1 MWNVVSVS
9 AFRLAILLLFVF
21 ASPAF
26 ASSVDGGLQAMTH
39 LIENGGVAADLLP
52 GPIQAPSQPKPV
64 RFNCCSPVCTRSF
77 TSPGNRKRHY
87 NVTLHDQDDDAD
99 VPPEPVAKKGR
110 RSYTMRFK
118 RDTLLA
124 LDALI
129 IDKPNIACHQQWLCK
144 KEGLPTGTVSKWN
157 AKRADIFRLA
167 RLNGGANTRQVCQT
181 VGAFPMAETLL
192 YGRFIY
198 TRHALRQRVGHA
210 WLQENMRDLVK
221 RVNPDER
228 APEQISRFN
237 AENGWVSGYCKRWKI
252 SSQAR
257 TNKHQVPLEKRLP
270 GIKKFHRFLIYDMQN
285 RQPPRDPKYGRF
297 PPVRMFHL
305 DQVPLPFAT
314 SSQKSMNPIGDKC
327 EVKQPGGS
335 SASKRMCTL
344 QVCICAQPD
353 AQCVKIEI
361 YFRGKGVRLQK
372 EELDYYK
379 TLDNVV
385 VRFNQKA
392 WSNEATA
399 LNTLI
404 EFREQTLHLGEVLLG
419 MDGHAAQIT
428 PYMRGFMDLM
438 GIRYAIT
445 TANCTDIIS
454 PVDRHVGET
463 IKKKIHGFYKEA
475 LKTNS
480 RMWELPGKDGGL
492 TDTKRRILVA
502 TWTSEAWKQFCA
514 ENHTVIKESFVQT
527 GFLLARDGS
536 DRLSVRPYKCNKTKD
551 SHGNKI
557 DKHHFTN
564 ISPDGLPYDFGPP
577 PSDM

>member
-21 ASPAF
+21 ASPAL

-52 GPIQAPSQPKPV
+52 DPIQAPSQPEPV
-64 RFNCCSPVCTRSF
+64 SFNCCSPVCTRSF
-77 TSPGNRKRHY
+77 TSPANRKRHY
-87 NVTLHDQDDDAD
+87 NITLHDQDDDAD

-110 RSYTMRFK
+110 KSYTMRFK

-129 IDKPNIACHQQWLCK
+129 IDKPNIACHHQWLCK
-144 KEGLPTGTVSKWN
+144 KEGLPIGTVSKWN

-167 RLNGGANTRQVCQT
+167 RSNGGSSIRQVCQT
-181 VGAFPMAETLL
+181 VGAFPLAETLL

-228 APEQISRFN
+228 TPEQMSRFN

-270 GIKKFHRFLIYDMQN
+270 GIIKFHRFLIYDMQN

-335 SASKRMCTL
+335 GASKRMCTL
-344 QVCICAQPD
+344 QVCICAQAD

-361 YFRGKGVRLQK
+361 YFRGKGVRLQLK
-372 EELDYYK
+372 GR
-379 TLDNVV
+379 N
-385 VRFNQKA
+385 R
-392 WSNEATA
+392 
-399 LNTLI
+399 
-404 EFREQTLHLGEVLLG
+404 LL
-419 MDGHAAQIT
+419 
-428 PYMRGFMDLM
+428 
-438 GIRYAIT
+438 
-445 TANCTDIIS
+445 
-454 PVDRHVGET
+454 
-463 IKKKIHGFYKEA
+463 
-475 LKTNS
+475 
-480 RMWELPGKDGGL
+480 
-492 TDTKRRILVA
+492 
-502 TWTSEAWKQFCA
+502 
-514 ENHTVIKESFVQT
+514 
-527 GFLLARDGS
+527 
-536 DRLSVRPYKCNKTKD
+536 
-551 SHGNKI
+551 
-557 DKHHFTN
+557 
-564 ISPDGLPYDFGPP
+564 
-577 PSDM
+577 